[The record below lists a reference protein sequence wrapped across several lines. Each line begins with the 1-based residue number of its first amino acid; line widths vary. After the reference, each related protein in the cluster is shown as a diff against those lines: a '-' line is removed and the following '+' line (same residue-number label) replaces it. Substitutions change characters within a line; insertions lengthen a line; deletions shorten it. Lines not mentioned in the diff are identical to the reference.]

1 MGEIKETNIL
11 TKVKLTKTQNNN
23 NNKTID
29 NNIDN
34 SNT

>member
-1 MGEIKETNIL
+1 MQEIKETNII

-23 NNKTID
+23 NN

-34 SNT
+34 YIDNNNT